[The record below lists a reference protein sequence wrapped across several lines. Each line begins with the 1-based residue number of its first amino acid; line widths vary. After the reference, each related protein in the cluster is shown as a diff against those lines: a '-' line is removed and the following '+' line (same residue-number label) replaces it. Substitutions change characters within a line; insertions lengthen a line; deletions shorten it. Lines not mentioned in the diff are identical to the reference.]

1 MQTFTIYY
9 YLVCFKLL
17 SKDVS
22 GKDANDCQREFLQRY
37 NLKKTN
43 ILKIVKK
50 DTP

>member
-1 MQTFTIYY
+1 MQSFNIYY
-9 YLVCFKLL
+9 YIVKNKLL
-17 SKDVS
+17 RKEVS